1 MLHGKDEAS
10 NAESIARET
19 FSENSSGS
27 NLPTVNIS
35 NTLIENNLTI
45 VDIVVLSKLESS
57 KSEIRRLIK
66 GSGIKINNE
75 IISDE
80 KLVIDK
86 KYFNNGYLK
95 LSVGKKRHIK
105 IEINSS

>member
-1 MLHGKDEAS
+1 MLHGKDEAN
-10 NAESIARET
+10 NAEIIAKET

-27 NLPTVNIS
+27 NLPTVYIDS
-35 NTLIENNLTI
+35 TLIENNLTI
-45 VDIVVLSKLESS
+45 IDIVVLSKLESS

-75 IISDE
+75 IITDE
-80 KLVIDK
+80 KLIISK
-86 KYFNNGYLK
+86 KYFKDRYLK

-105 IEINSS
+105 IEIKN